1 MEALDQ
7 RRQVIAVDLSKLEK
21 QVVSIA
27 EQQARSGRHSA
38 RPTQEPLLAPSLPQ
52 IYELESVYFTADYTN
67 FGNVVKVRAF
77 ARRCRRRRRPSHQA
91 PHPSLALLPFASAQG
106 FNEFLTSKSAQAKNK
121 NRQFRLEDRVF
132 SLSSITSP
140 GVRLHSSSASS
151 WRVVADASCSGT
163 AGIACMPTGMQFHTK
178 ASRLLPPCITLAP
191 TLLRRP
197 PTPAPPQTV
206 EAQSNPTDQ
215 AAAAGVYI
223 GPAAVPVQAA
233 RGVSQ
238 APPPKRRY

>member
-1 MEALDQ
+1 MSPTHHGTRSWHAQFETSCALP
-7 RRQVIAVDLSKLEK
+7 ISKPACRAAPPPL
-21 QVVSIA
+21 
-27 EQQARSGRHSA
+27 
-38 RPTQEPLLAPSLPQ
+38 RPNKDSLP
-52 IYELESVYFTADYTN
+52 A
-67 FGNVVKVRAF
+67 GA
-77 ARRCRRRRRPSHQA
+77 RPSHQA

>member
-21 QVVSIA
+21 
-27 EQQARSGRHSA
+27 
-38 RPTQEPLLAPSLPQ
+38 Q

-67 FGNVVKVRAF
+67 FGNVVK
-77 ARRCRRRRRPSHQA
+77 
-91 PHPSLALLPFASAQG
+91 G

-140 GVRLHSSSASS
+140 G
-151 WRVVADASCSGT
+151 
-163 AGIACMPTGMQFHTK
+163 
-178 ASRLLPPCITLAP
+178 
-191 TLLRRP
+191 
-197 PTPAPPQTV
+197 TV